1 MCACKENNAIE
12 ELIWRIT
19 ETNDTPINTHV
30 WVAHKHTK
38 RYRPGERGRQDIIGV
53 GIKEEIKRGAFLL
66 ICLSYSNSMLSAQMV
81 IISNQ
86 V

>member
-1 MCACKENNAIE
+1 MGN
-12 ELIWRIT
+12 LVLF
-19 ETNDTPINTHV
+19 HQYV
-30 WVAHKHTK
+30 WVAHKHTT
-38 RYRPGERGRQDIIGV
+38 RYRPGERGRQGTIGV

-81 IISNQ
+81 AISSQ